1 MFSIIR
7 RCCMPVLAAA
17 TLLLSTAAAWS
28 DQATIVVDV
37 KSGQVL
43 EADHASELHYPAS
56 LTKMMTLYITFEAL
70 HSGKLKWDDRI
81 RISENA
87 NGKDPFKFAI
97 GAGNTISVREAVEG
111 MIVISA
117 NDAAVAM
124 GEYFAGSEAKFGEM
138 MTAKA
143 HALGMTNTVFRNPAG
158 LPDPEQVTTAADMAK
173 LGMALMRDFPDDFKL
188 FSERSIKFRSMKIR
202 GHNGVL
208 NTYPGANGIKTGYT
222 EASGYNLVTSVERG
236 GRSLVGVVLGSK
248 TAQERDE
255 LMKTMLDRYLPAA
268 PAAPAPAVAK
278 ATAGAKV
285 PMPVAR
291 TATATATPIARP

>member
-1 MFSIIR
+1 MLSLLR
-7 RCCMPVLAAA
+7 RSCVPVLAAA
-17 TLLLSTAAAWS
+17 TLFLSTAAAWS
-28 DQATIVVDV
+28 DQATIVIDV
-37 KSGQVL
+37 KTGQVL
-43 EADHASELHYPAS
+43 EADHATELHYPAS

-70 HSGKLKWDDRI
+70 HAGKLKWDDRI

-87 NGKDPFKFAI
+87 NGKEPFKFAI

-143 HALGMTNTVFRNPAG
+143 HALGMSNTVFRNPAG

-173 LGMALMRDFPDDFKL
+173 LGMALMRDFPQDFKM
-188 FSERSIKFRSMKIR
+188 FSERTIKFRSMKIR

-208 NTYPGANGIKTGYT
+208 NTYPGASGIKTGYT
-222 EASGYNLVTSVERG
+222 DASGYNLVTSVERG
-236 GRSLVGVVLGSK
+236 GRSLVGVVLGGK
-248 TAQERDE
+248 TAQQRDE
-255 LMKTMLDRYLPAA
+255 LMKAMLDRYLPAA
-268 PAAPAPAVAK
+268 PAATPATPVAK
-278 ATAGAKV
+278 AATTANTTTT
-285 PMPVAR
+285 VAR
-291 TATATATPIARP
+291 P